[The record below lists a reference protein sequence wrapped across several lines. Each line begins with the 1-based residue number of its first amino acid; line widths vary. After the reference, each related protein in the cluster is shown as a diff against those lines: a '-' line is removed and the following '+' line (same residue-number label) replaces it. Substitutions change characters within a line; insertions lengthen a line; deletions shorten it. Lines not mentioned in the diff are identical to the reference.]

1 VVVDKVKELKKL
13 LKLKPLFAEGGFFS
27 ETYRSAETIGPMSL
41 PKRYKGARNYS
52 TAIYYLLTR
61 DCVSAMHRITS
72 DEIFHFYLGDPVEL
86 LQLLP
91 DGKGSVQTL
100 GPDVFKGMRPQLIV
114 DKNIWQGARVAKGGK
129 FALLGTTVAPG
140 FDYKDFECGKRGEL
154 IKDYPKFRELITALT
169 K

>member
-1 VVVDKVKELKKL
+1 MDKIKELKKI
-13 LKLKPLFAEGGFFS
+13 LKLKPLFTEGGFFV

-52 TAIYYLLTR
+52 TAIYYLLTK
-61 DCVSAMHRITS
+61 DSTSSMHRIQS

-86 LQLLP
+86 LQLYP
-91 DGKGSVQTL
+91 DGKGKVLTL
-100 GPDVFKGMRPQLIV
+100 GPDIFKAMMPQVIV

-140 FDYKDFECGKRGEL
+140 FDYKDFESGKRSEL
-154 IKDYPKFRELITALT
+154 IKDYPKFKELITVLT

>member
-1 VVVDKVKELKKL
+1 MDKVKELKKI
-13 LKLKPLFAEGGFFS
+13 LKLKPLFTEGGFFVES
-27 ETYRSAETIGPMSL
+27 YRSEEKIGPMSL

-61 DCVSAMHRITS
+61 DCVSVMHRITS

-86 LQLLP
+86 LQLTP
-91 DGKGSVQTL
+91 DGKGKVLTL
-100 GPDVFKGMRPQLIV
+100 GTDIFKGMRPQIIV

-140 FDYKDFECGKRGEL
+140 FDYADFESGKRNEL
-154 IKDYPKFRELITALT
+154 VKDYPKFKEIITALT

>member
-1 VVVDKVKELKKL
+1 MDKIKELKKL
-13 LKLKPLFAEGGFFS
+13 LKLKPLFAEGGFFN
-27 ETYRSAETIGPMSL
+27 ETYRSDEKIGPMSL

-61 DCVSAMHRITS
+61 DCVSVMHRITS

-86 LQLLP
+86 LQLYP
-91 DGKGSVQTL
+91 DGKGKVTVL
-100 GPDVFKGMRPQLIV
+100 GPDVFKGMKPQLVV

-140 FDYKDFECGKRGEL
+140 FDYADFESGKRGEL
-154 IKDYPKFRELITALT
+154 IKDYPTFKELITILT